1 MTTPE
6 RPLWRLPQCYR
17 IVLGLLLM
25 SVHDGMTHCA
35 HATPVDSAA
44 YLSPLEKDMVH
55 EINVART
62 QPQKYAALLAQLR
75 PHYVGTK
82 LQHPGDLAPASGRGA
97 ALMTHEGVKAVE
109 EAIAFLR
116 ATSPLPPLTVSR
128 GMSLG
133 AKDLVKDQSQ
143 AGGVGHQG
151 SDGSYSDTRVNR
163 YGRWQ
168 RRTAENIAYGIA
180 STRGMMMTFIIDDGV
195 PGRGHRHNLFDPQSH
210 VVGVACGSHRTW
222 QIMCVMTFAAGY
234 IERTTQ

>member
-1 MTTPE
+1 MPI
-6 RPLWRLPQCYR
+6 LRLPQCYR

-25 SVHDGMTHCA
+25 GVHGGMTHCT

-44 YLSPLEKDMVH
+44 YLSPLEKDVLH

-62 QPQKYAALLAQLR
+62 QPQKYASFLAPLQS
-75 PHYVGTK
+75 HYVGTK
-82 LQHPGDLAPASGRGA
+82 LQQPGDLAPATGRGA

-133 AKDLVKDQSQ
+133 ARDLVKDQSQ
-143 AGGVGHQG
+143 GGGLGHQG
-151 SDGSYSDTRVNR
+151 SDGSYSDTRLNR

-168 RRTAENIAYGIA
+168 GRTAENITYGVA
-180 STRGMMMTFIIDDGV
+180 SARGVVMTLIIDDGV
-195 PGRGHRHNLFDPQSH
+195 PGRGHRHNLFDPHSH
-210 VVGVACGSHRTW
+210 VVGVACGAHRTW
-222 QIMCVMTFAAGY
+222 QIMCVITFAASY
-234 IERTTQ
+234 VERTTP